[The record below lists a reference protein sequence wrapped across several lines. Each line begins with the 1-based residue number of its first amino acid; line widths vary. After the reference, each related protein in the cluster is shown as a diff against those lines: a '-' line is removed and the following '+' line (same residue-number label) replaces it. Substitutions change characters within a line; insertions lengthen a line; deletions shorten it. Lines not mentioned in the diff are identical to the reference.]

1 VKEHPELKERP
12 FVAGAALKGG
22 KGRGIVSTCSYGARK
37 YGIDS
42 AMPISKAYKLC
53 PNCVFLLVNMR
64 LYKDL
69 QDINAL
75 EEIYHRCGVPS
86 FIKVVITKS

>member
-1 VKEHPELKERP
+1 MKENPELKGRP
-12 FVAGAALKGG
+12 FVAGAALRVG
-22 KGRGIVSTCSYGARK
+22 KGRGIVSTCSYGAKRC
-37 YGIDS
+37 GIDS

-75 EEIYHRCGVPS
+75 EGIYYNVEFLVS
-86 FIKVVITKS
+86 